1 MADFMLLY
9 RGDATPPEKMTEEQ
23 RRVVRE
29 LWVAWVEKHRAAL
42 TEVGSPFGTSIG
54 IGGDG
59 KDQPATSLGG
69 YSIVEA
75 DSLEDAKGFTDGHP
89 FLDGAGAD
97 FAVDIYEML
106 PSPV

>member
-1 MADFMLLY
+1 MAKFMLLY
-9 RGDATPPEKMTEEQ
+9 RGDATPPEEMTEEQ
-23 RRVVRE
+23 GREVRE
-29 LWVAWVEKHRAAL
+29 LWVAWVEKHRPAL
-42 TEVGSPFGTSIG
+42 ADIGSPLGASIG
-54 IGGDG
+54 VGGDG
-59 KDQPATSLGG
+59 RDQKATSLGG

-75 DSLEDAKGFTDGHP
+75 DSIEAAKGLTDGHP

>member
-1 MADFMLLY
+1 MAKFMLLY

-23 RRVVRE
+23 GHEVRGQ
-29 LWVAWVEKHRAAL
+29 WIAWVEKHRAAL
-42 TEVGSPFGTSIG
+42 ADVGSPLGASVG
-54 IGGDG
+54 VGGDG
-59 KDQPATSLGG
+59 HDQKATSLGG

-75 DSLEDAKGFTDGHP
+75 DSLEAAKGFTDGHP
-89 FLDGAGAD
+89 FLAGAGAD

>member
-1 MADFMLLY
+1 MAKFMLLY
-9 RGDATPPEKMTEEQ
+9 RGDATPPEEMTEEQ
-23 RRVVRE
+23 RHEVRAQ
-29 LWVAWVEKHRAAL
+29 WTAWVEKHRAAL
-42 TEVGSPFGTSIG
+42 ADVGSPLGASRG

-59 KDQPATSLGG
+59 QEQKATSLGG

-75 DSLEDAKGFTDGHP
+75 DTLDAAKGFADGHP

-97 FAVDIYEML
+97 FVVDIYEML

>member
-1 MADFMLLY
+1 MAKFMLLY

-23 RRVVRE
+23 RHEVRAQ
-29 LWVAWVEKHRAAL
+29 WTDWVEKHRTAL
-42 TEVGSPFGTSIG
+42 ADVGSPLGDSVG

-59 KDQPATSLGG
+59 ADQKATSLGG

-75 DSLEDAKGFTDGHP
+75 DSLEAAKGFTDGHP
-89 FLDGAGAD
+89 FLAGAGAD

>member
-1 MADFMLLY
+1 MAKFMLLY
-9 RGDATPPEKMTEEQ
+9 RGDATPPEEMTEEQ

-42 TEVGSPFGTSIG
+42 SDIGSPLGRSIG

-59 KDQPATSLGG
+59 QDQLATSLGG

-75 DSLEDAKGFTDGHP
+75 DSLEAAKGFADGHP
-89 FLDGAGAD
+89 FLDGAGDD

-106 PSPV
+106 PNPV